1 MPKNKDLTNSSDCHS
16 FLVKIKKRIADAQYV
31 ALKQVNKELIGLYW
45 DIGKMI
51 VARQKKHNWGK
62 SIVEK

>member
-16 FLVKIKKRIADAQYV
+16 FVVKIKKRIADAQYV
-31 ALKQVNKELIGLYW
+31 ALKQVNKELIGLYR

-51 VARQKKHNWGK
+51 ELRAGQ
-62 SIVEK
+62 IVLRHITT